1 MTVLQHTHWRRI
13 CNTPPLFFYSSRGGA
28 YPATPLTVFLPPMKN
43 QLLEMKINPNDKTTF
58 SVKIPVGSQ
67 SYGFGLLIHDFAA
80 FELSGSEEG
89 VELKTYR
96 WMQEQTDGL
105 EDELLILKA
114 IEGWRVRMRREFL
127 KWGKK
132 DAPDCWEYI
141 PVNLRLWCDSTNPSP
156 KWREIPVLFLWRC
169 HLWLS
174 RLRGCQNEPKPKRIK
189 GDPVDS
195 QWIREYGWIY
205 DPLNMEVIWN
215 PKKAVL
221 FKKVP
226 SDVAEFLCE
235 DWIRRLENS
244 SIPPIW
250 DREYSGRYINKF
262 RFEEWK
268 GKENWVPDSRSLKE
282 FLVGKW
288 KSIPDEG

>member
-1 MTVLQHTHWRRI
+1 VCIQAHRLAQTLQQ
-13 CNTPPLFFYSSRGGA
+13 PPLFSAPEGGVAYS
-28 YPATPLTVFLPPMKN
+28 ATHCVAECSSMKTTN
-43 QLLEMKINPNDKTTF
+43 LVMKTNPNEKPPF
-58 SVKIPVGSQ
+58 SQKIEPGCEHYGVGS
-67 SYGFGLLIHDFAA
+67 LRHDFAT

-89 VELKTYR
+89 VELKSLR

-114 IEGWRVRMRREFL
+114 IEGWRMRMRREFV
-127 KWGKK
+127 KWGTK

-141 PVNLRLWCDSTNPSP
+141 PVNLRLWCDTTNPSP
-156 KWREIPVLFLWRC
+156 KWRDTPVLFLWRC

-174 RLRGCQNEPKPKRIK
+174 RLRGCQNEPNPKRIK
-189 GDPVDS
+189 GDPDA
-195 QWIREYGWIY
+195 QWMREYGCIY
-205 DPLNMEVIWN
+205 DPLNKKVIWN
-215 PKKAVL
+215 PKKAVS
-221 FKKVP
+221 FKKIP

-235 DWIRRLENS
+235 DWVRRLENS

-250 DREYSGRYINKF
+250 DRDYSGKYIEEF

-268 GKENWVPDSRSLKE
+268 GKENWVPDSRSLNE